1 MYIPG
6 LFKVSDTN
14 ATREFIDSNG
24 FGIIISTVNGKLW
37 ATHVPMLLTKDNDGK
52 DILSGHLSRANSQ
65 WKEFGKSGEVLVVFP
80 GSHSYI
86 SSSWY
91 DHENVPTW
99 NYLAVHVYG
108 TIHIIE
114 GDELKEE
121 LSKIV
126 NKYEAV
132 MPDPVSVERMTESF
146 VQGEMKGIVGF
157 KIAISEI
164 QAAQKLSQNRD
175 EKNYRRIIEGL
186 EKTGDTDSI
195 EMAGIM
201 KEKRKLGEKIII
213 RKGFQCDLLTLQRIG
228 KTTFSETFAEAN
240 TKENMQKYLEEGFSI
255 EKLTEELSNP
265 DSQFYFA
272 ELNNK
277 TIGYLKLNIGS
288 SQTELKDS
296 KALEIERIYVLK
308 EFQGK
313 KVGQM
318 LYDKAIQIA
327 MNANVEYVWLGVW
340 EENPR
345 AIDFYKKNGFIEFDK
360 HAFRL
365 GDDEQTDLMM
375 KLELKKIR
383 K

>member
-6 LFKVSDTN
+6 LFKVTDSK
-14 ATREFIDSNG
+14 AISEFIDKNG
-24 FGIIISTVNGKLW
+24 FGILISTVNGRLW
-37 ATHVPMLLTKDNDGK
+37 ATHVPMLLSKDKDDND
-52 DILSGHLSRANSQ
+52 ILTGHLSKANVQ
-65 WKEFGKSGEVLVVFP
+65 WKEFENTGEVLVVFH

-99 NYLAVHVYG
+99 NYLAVHIYG
-108 TIHIIE
+108 RIKIIE
-114 GDELKEE
+114 GEELKED

-126 NKYEAV
+126 NKYESS
-132 MPDPVSVERMTESF
+132 MPHPVSVEKMTESF
-146 VQGEMKGIVGF
+146 VQSEMRGITGF
-157 KIAISEI
+157 RIIITEI
-164 QAAQKLSQNRD
+164 QAANKLSQNRD
-175 EKNYRRIIEGL
+175 EKNYHRIIEGL
-186 EKTGDTDSI
+186 EKTGEPDSV
-195 EMAGIM
+195 EMAAIM
-201 KEKRKLGEKIII
+201 KKELIEKIKI

-228 KTTFSETFAEAN
+228 QATFSETFADAN
-240 TKENMQKYLEEGFSI
+240 TEENMRKYLDEGFSI

-265 DSQFYFA
+265 NSQFYFA

-288 SQTELKDS
+288 SQTELKDN

-313 KVGQM
+313 KVGQL
-318 LYDKAIQIA
+318 LYEKAIQIA
-327 MNANVEYVWLGVW
+327 NNSNVEYVWLGVW

-345 AIDFYKKNGFIEFDK
+345 AITFYKKNGFVEFDK
-360 HAFRL
+360 HIFRL
-365 GDDEQTDLMM
+365 GNDEQTDIMM
-375 KLELKKIR
+375 KLELNKIR